1 LFLNNKLYTI
11 LFLLYN
17 YPLSGGET
25 KWVLMTEE
33 LLPEAETATAEAE
46 TTTVEAAG
54 TVTAEDSEAVTAAP
68 GKCIK

>member
-1 LFLNNKLYTI
+1 
-11 LFLLYN
+11 
-17 YPLSGGET
+17 
-25 KWVLMTEE
+25 MTEE